1 MRTDVH
7 VAGQAVLAVVLADV
21 ESSLKFQVSTIR
33 NSIVRGGFGHTR
45 VTKDFLLPGTTAE
58 VVHRDGDSKRR
69 KCDAIDLRKLDEETV
84 MQLKSGNSLTAL
96 LLPIQYPSQL
106 RLWHKYSNRIASS
119 GTRREIGNLLF
130 RLVIIILNSKGKL
143 TNHSIVQEPNRAL
156 LKSQV
161 GQALLRL

>member
-45 VTKDFLLPGTTAE
+45 VTKDFLLPGTT
-58 VVHRDGDSKRR
+58 GDSKRR

-130 RLVIIILNSKGKL
+130 RLVIFILKSKGKL
-143 TNHSIVQEPNRAL
+143 TNHSRSPTAHSSRVRWARPC
-156 LKSQV
+156 
-161 GQALLRL
+161 